1 MASYNELVKKYKKRR
16 KDTLVDAVTTG
27 LSYADNVAVEIG
39 VLEDTGILTD
49 ALETASTVLPF
60 AVIAITEQMK
70 VVMGKKDGK
79 TGLSD
84 ALFRMVKTGAALT
97 VGAAAATA
105 GGLVAAIPAAIGTRA
120 LIDRYKSRSLTALRV
135 SRRTERLKSLRQ
147 LNAQRFAAQENTD
160 EALYT
165 AEIEHIS

>member
-1 MASYNELVKKYKKRR
+1 MASYDELVKKYTKRR

-97 VGAAAATA
+97 VGAAAAIRS
-105 GGLVAAIPAAIGTRA
+105 AAPAARA
-120 LIDRYKSRSLTALRV
+120 PARPAAPARLQPAHARTGPAMAQG
-135 SRRTERLKSLRQ
+135 RR
-147 LNAQRFAAQENTD
+147 
-160 EALYT
+160 
-165 AEIEHIS
+165 